1 MARITKV
8 KATDYKY
15 PELTIIIIKLEF
27 DQIVII
33 SDRGGFQKRLFR

>member
-15 PELTIIIIKLEF
+15 PELTITFKEGA
-27 DQIVII
+27 IVPER
-33 SDRGGFQKRLFR
+33 SGF